1 MRQKKITHDGYFSL
15 YDNLIINYSDNQ
27 NLLMTNDQNS
37 YTLIA
42 SSILLSVKKEI
53 LAKMI
58 AEQVMKDNYNQNE
71 VVRIDDIRNLTFTLD
86 PDMDLVN
93 SNILKVLIT
102 GKVRIIWDY
111 NKNNIK
117 NSLAGQKSSMFGTI
131 LKDYSSSIVV
141 SNFRHI

>member
-1 MRQKKITHDGYFSL
+1 
-15 YDNLIINYSDNQ
+15 
-27 NLLMTNDQNS
+27 MTNDQNS

-42 SSILLSVKKEI
+42 SSTLISVKKEI

-58 AEQVMKDNYNQNE
+58 AEQVMKENYNQDE
-71 VVRIDDIRNLTFTLD
+71 VVRIDDIRNLTLTLD
-86 PDMDLVN
+86 PDMDLIN

-111 NKNNIK
+111 NKNDIK
-117 NSLAGQKSSMFGTI
+117 NSLSGQKTSMFGTI

-141 SNFRHI
+141 SNYKISPFWLRSFPKDTNKINIEEILK